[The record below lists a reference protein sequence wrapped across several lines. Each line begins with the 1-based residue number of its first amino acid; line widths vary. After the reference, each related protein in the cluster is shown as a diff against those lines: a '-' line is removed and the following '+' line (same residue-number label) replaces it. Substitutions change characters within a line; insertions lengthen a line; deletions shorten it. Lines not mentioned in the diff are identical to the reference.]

1 MSFQFPGR
9 GLFALLL
16 VPLLSACNQQN
27 SAQSTGIS
35 LDVKPLEKDVVY
47 LEDRKDLAGRCKDLN
62 FEAFTEWF
70 YHCNVELAY
79 DEIKKEDASGFG
91 SCTLMIKGARVK
103 LSCPVQVCV
112 SKKAPADTLAHEE
125 GHVEICRRVYA
136 KAPEV
141 AQKACQALMGKRFY
155 GMGRTYEAAR
165 KQALQLAYGEIAQA
179 FRQRVT
185 DVAEEASDR
194 YDRLAARREGQK
206 EWTVKVLI
214 ETALRNTESGLGGP

>member
-1 MSFQFPGR
+1 MPLHAPVRYFP
-9 GLFALLL
+9 ALLL
-16 VPLLSACNQQN
+16 LPLLSACSQL
-27 SAQSTGIS
+27 SAGQSAGIS

-47 LEDRKDLAGRCKDLN
+47 LEDRKDLAGRCKDLD

-70 YHCNVELAY
+70 YHCNVELSY

-91 SCTLMIKGARVK
+91 SCTLQIKGAKVK

-125 GHVEICRRVYA
+125 GHVEICRRVYGR
-136 KAPEV
+136 APSV
-141 AQKACQALMGKRFY
+141 VQKACQSLMGKRFY
-155 GMGRTYEAAR
+155 GMGRSYEAAR
-165 KQALQLAYGEIAQA
+165 KQALSLAYGEISQT
-179 FRQRVT
+179 FRRLIT

-206 EWTVKVLI
+206 DWTVKVLI
-214 ETALRNTESGLGGP
+214 ETALRNTESGER